1 METGFTV
8 AGVNM
13 RISRTCLS
21 IKIKGFKS
29 VLGEHESD
37 KILSVFAA

>member
-8 AGVNM
+8 AGVSM

-21 IKIKGFKS
+21 IEIKGLKS
-29 VLGEHESD
+29 VLG
-37 KILSVFAA
+37 